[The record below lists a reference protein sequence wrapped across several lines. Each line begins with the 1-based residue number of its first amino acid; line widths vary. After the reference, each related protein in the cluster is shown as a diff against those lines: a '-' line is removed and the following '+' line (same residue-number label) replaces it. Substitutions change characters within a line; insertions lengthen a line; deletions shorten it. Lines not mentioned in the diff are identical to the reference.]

1 MHSTYTQ
8 VRYTCTSCSV
18 LLCSCCVVICTQI
31 KGMCVCMPLHMV
43 VAAMGMWGWC
53 MCLYNN
59 PAPLWC
65 VALQCICW
73 AYSMRAEDGEVS
85 PWLWTLFGRD
95 TTAGPVTSG
104 GAEVI
109 EGCQVGSD
117 KLANIPIAR
126 ARHHTHSMWLAVAD
140 GVCRSLQSLDLRDI
154 TPSKCLSGCQYG
166 SHVHEQVT
174 HVICGLC
181 AHVLAICTCVPHPSV
196 CAIGWRCMYVHAGIS
211 HMCLGM
217 DRVHGHGGYSAGPCM
232 SLMPVGVHPNECT
245 HVRVGVQTVCQGH
258 GLGQCTACMHSC
270 KQDRDVSCILS
281 SDMAWVDT
289 HAHHVSMSA

>member
-8 VRYTCTSCSV
+8 VGYTCTSCSV

-59 PAPLWC
+59 PTPLWC

-95 TTAGPVTSG
+95 TTVGPVTSG

-174 HVICGLC
+174 HIICGLC
-181 AHVLAICTCVPHPSV
+181 AHVLAICTCTPPICVRNRVEVHVCPCRHQPYVPGHGQGAWAWWVQCGSLHV
-196 CAIGWRCMYVHAGIS
+196 TRACGCAS
-211 HMCLGM
+211 K
-217 DRVHGHGGYSAGPCM
+217 RVHTC
-232 SLMPVGVHPNECT
+232 
-245 HVRVGVQTVCQGH
+245 
-258 GLGQCTACMHSC
+258 ACGCS
-270 KQDRDVSCILS
+270 DSVSGS
-281 SDMAWVDT
+281 WP
-289 HAHHVSMSA
+289 